1 MTPRTK
7 KFVGVI
13 GILIW
18 LFIYALVVMH
28 AAVAILPGAGW
39 LVELMFYAVA
49 GLAWIVPIGLLLPWM
64 HRQPKN
70 R

>member
-7 KFVGVI
+7 KFIGVI

-28 AAVAILPGAGW
+28 AAVAVLPGAGW
-39 LVELMFYAVA
+39 AVELLFYAVA